1 MKTIACL
8 TLFLFCCLA
17 LPAIGQTDK
26 SNEPWS
32 VNEGTL
38 VGAGGYNIKD
48 SYLSDL
54 KYTGWGLR
62 VMNERM
68 KVTRLADYRISRQQI
83 IGVDVSSTHN
93 PAENTSDFS
102 GFVDYTL
109 GYHYRFQV
117 LPNLKLL
124 AGASA
129 HFMGGFIY
137 NTRNSNNPAS
147 AKVDIDLNISAVALY
162 NVQIGNYPLTLRY
175 QLEIP
180 FAGALFSPHYGQS
193 YFEIFNQGNTSGII
207 RFSSFHNK
215 LAMKNYI
222 TADFPVGNLTVR
234 AGYLNSSY
242 RLSVSNI
249 DSHILSNSFV
259 IGIVKEFVA
268 FGGKRL
274 KHTHKYK
281 SAYY

>member
-1 MKTIACL
+1 MKTTACL
-8 TLFLFCCLA
+8 ILLFCCLA

-26 SNEPWS
+26 SDEPWS
-32 VNEGTL
+32 VNEATL
-38 VGAGGYNIKD
+38 VGAGGYNLRD

-54 KYTGWGLR
+54 KYTGWGVR

-68 KVTRLADYRISRQQI
+68 KITRLADYRISRQQI
-83 IGVDVSSTHN
+83 IAVDVSSTNN
-93 PAENTSDFS
+93 PAENTSDLA

-109 GYHYRFQV
+109 GYHYRFAP

-124 AGASA
+124 AGASS

-147 AKVDIDLNISAVALY
+147 AKMDIDLNISAIAIY
-162 NVQIGNYPLTLRY
+162 NLEIGNYPITFRY
-175 QLEIP
+175 QLEMP
-180 FAGALFSPHYGQS
+180 FVGALFSPHYGQS
-193 YFEIFNQGNTSGII
+193 YFEIFNQGNTSGIVQ
-207 RFSSFHNK
+207 FSSFHNK
-215 LAMKNYI
+215 LAIKNYI
-222 TADFPVGNLTVR
+222 TVDFPVSSFTLRV
-234 AGYLNSSY
+234 GYLNSSY
-242 RLSVSNI
+242 RLDVSNI
-249 DSHILSNSFV
+249 ESHIISNSFV

-274 KHTHKYK
+274 KNTHQYK